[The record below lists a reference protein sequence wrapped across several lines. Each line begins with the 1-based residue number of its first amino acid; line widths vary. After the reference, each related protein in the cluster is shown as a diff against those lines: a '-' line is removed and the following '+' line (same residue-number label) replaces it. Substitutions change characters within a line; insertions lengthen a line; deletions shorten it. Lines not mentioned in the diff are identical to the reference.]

1 MSPMTQ
7 AVLKAGIITPNMLR
21 EIKRFSVTL
30 DPDAQ
35 VESPKELEHA
45 AQIIA
50 TAMEEAGYTTVRETD
65 LDVLRQYMETATDG
79 TLHLEAGEEPMSIEV
94 TYGKT
99 KTGEYIIAWNSE
111 SIEDSLTNGMTH
123 LIVWTGKY
131 EKVFFQDVRELWY
144 GEKKAFMVC
153 VPRESDVHGG

>member
-1 MSPMTQ
+1 MTQ
-7 AVLKAGIITPNMLR
+7 AVLKAGIISENMLR

-30 DPDAQ
+30 DPDAK

-50 TAMEEAGYTTVRETD
+50 NAMEEAGYTTVRETD
-65 LDVLRQYMETATDG
+65 LDILRQYLDTAADG
-79 TLHLEAGEEPMSIEV
+79 TLRLEVTGSEPVDVEV
-94 TYGKT
+94 TYGMT

-111 SIEDSLTNGMTH
+111 SIEDALTNGVTF
-123 LIVWTGKY
+123 LWT
-131 EKVFFQDVRELWY
+131 ERDHRQVFFKDVRELWY

-153 VPRESDVHGG
+153 VPRGADVHGG